1 MLHVLESADL
11 ARHIAPHVFE
21 RVAFN
26 EPRTLCACP
35 LLGVSRAVRAIY
47 LPLLDD
53 YLVIHDPVHHC
64 IECRWRQGGW
74 VFFMNP
80 VGLAWNRLTATPQR
94 EPWSF
99 TLCQHVALRTHDRF
113 RMLEAEMYARF
124 PDMDPMVLLY
134 LLNLPPHPGE
144 FSDRYVAPM
153 LEMLWK
159 GSVLT
164 SLVERSD
171 ANM

>member
-1 MLHVLESADL
+1 M
-11 ARHIAPHVFE
+11 
-21 RVAFN
+21 
-26 EPRTLCACP
+26 
-35 LLGVSRAVRAIY
+35 
-47 LPLLDD
+47 
-53 YLVIHDPVHHC
+53 
-64 IECRWRQGGW
+64 
-74 VFFMNP
+74 
-80 VGLAWNRLTATPQR
+80 
-94 EPWSF
+94 
-99 TLCQHVALRTHDRF
+99 ALRTHDRF